1 MTYGKEYDIME
12 QLMKNIDEQN
22 LLIGDYQTMIKI
34 IQASLQR
41 GAIQA
46 NECETVGRLYNKL
59 TFMIEK
65 QNKENEN
72 ARLSETNN

>member
-1 MTYGKEYDIME
+1 ME

-72 ARLSETNN
+72 ARLSETDN

>member
-1 MTYGKEYDIME
+1 ME

-46 NECETVGRLYNKL
+46 NECEPVGRLYNKL